1 MLVYD
6 SKERNAMQKTREKM
20 TFDISK
26 EHKAEIKVLAAKRFI
41 SLKEWISRAIAK
53 EIVEERKYDLEN
65 E

>member
-1 MLVYD
+1 
-6 SKERNAMQKTREKM
+6 MQKTREKM